1 MAVASET
8 PAGGC
13 REFLAWWESRATKTE
28 GEAMRTVGR
37 TRKRHE
43 GEVLKG
49 LAAGLCAGLV
59 ASWTMNQ
66 FQTVWSHVAEGD
78 KQLQSRRA
86 SRQSGGGRKDQQ
98 KQKQSEAAGGEGG
111 GDDATV
117 KAATA
122 ISAGVFD
129 HELTKSE
136 KKVAGP
142 AVHYAM
148 GATSGAIYGVLAEL
162 TPPIGAE
169 TVEST
174 QSITLDSPTALW
186 EGTIVSEWKG
196 ISLRPDEPSDEGVIV
211 EVLH

>member
-1 MAVASET
+1 
-8 PAGGC
+8 
-13 REFLAWWESRATKTE
+13 
-28 GEAMRTVGR
+28 
-37 TRKRHE
+37 
-43 GEVLKG
+43 LKG

-162 TPPIGAE
+162 TPAVTMGAGLPFGAAVWLVADEAAVPALGLSKSPIEVPPSQHAYALVSHFVYGATTE
-169 TVEST
+169 IVRRAVRN
-174 QSITLDSPTALW
+174 AL
-186 EGTIVSEWKG
+186 
-196 ISLRPDEPSDEGVIV
+196 
-211 EVLH
+211 